1 MQTVCFLRLARRWL
15 GFWANWSADG
25 HLWRTTRIAV
35 HGPAGP
41 FGSQWRGGG
50 TELNIGWS
58 HADSM
63 RKAILEIAARAH
75 VIVYDR
81 QADQLIPPRG
91 NTIRKLF
98 KRRG

>member
-1 MQTVCFLRLARRWL
+1 MQ
-15 GFWANWSADG
+15 
-25 HLWRTTRIAV
+25 
-35 HGPAGP
+35 
-41 FGSQWRGGG
+41 
-50 TELNIGWS
+50 
-58 HADSM
+58 
-63 RKAILEIAARAH
+63 KAILEIAARAH